1 MTKYYKIVVNE
12 DDDTGIDFNAFVDVP
27 AHLKGFIAF
36 GKEQIKYS
44 FNDEKRIV
52 TGVMISA
59 GTPIYRFSQELGEH
73 YVFFEPQTIERIRRK
88 FFKNGF
94 IQNLNK
100 DHDPNQ
106 VTKDAFLVDSYI
118 ASNSDPKLPN
128 IPEVF
133 EGQNLQDG
141 TWIASYQITSDS
153 LWEEVKSGKFNGFS
167 VEGLFEKQEVKIKTN
182 IQMKKQTKS
191 IWDIFKKDAPKANK
205 FASATTAEGVVVT
218 FDGELVEG
226 TPVFIETEGEQKPA
240 PEGERQITLED
251 GSVKVIVLDAQG
263 LVVSVADVE
272 VNRDETGVSKEE
284 VADAMRSM
292 MSEVNDRF
300 TDIEATNATL
310 VAENAALKSEI
321 ESFKMSGKFGANPK
335 VTDNKETRMSIA
347 DMIKN
352 TKK

>member
-12 DDDTGIDFNAFVDVP
+12 NDDTGIDFNAFVDVP

-36 GKEQIKYS
+36 GKEQIRYS

-73 YVFFEPQTIERIRRK
+73 YVFFEPQTIEMIRRK

-100 DHDPNQ
+100 DHDPKQ

-118 ASNSDPKLPN
+118 ISNTDPKLPN
-128 IPEVF
+128 APEVF
-133 EGQNLQDG
+133 EGQKLQDG

-153 LWEEVKSGKFNGFS
+153 LWEDVKSGKFNGFS
-167 VEGLFEKQEVKIKTN
+167 VEGLFEKQEVKIKTD

-191 IWDIFKKDAPKANK
+191 IWDIFKKDAPKADK

-226 TPVFIETEGEQKPA
+226 TPVFIEMEGEQIPA
-240 PEGERQITLED
+240 PEGEHQVTLED

-263 LVVSVADVE
+263 LVVSVADVDMNE
-272 VNRDETGVSKEE
+272 DESGVSKEE

-300 TDIEATNATL
+300 EAIETANATL
-310 VAENAALKSEI
+310 TAENAQLKSEI
-321 ESFKMSGKFGANPK
+321 ESFKASGKFGANPK
-335 VTDNKETRMSIA
+335 KTDEPEKKITIA
-347 DMIKN
+347 EMVKN
-352 TKK
+352 AKK